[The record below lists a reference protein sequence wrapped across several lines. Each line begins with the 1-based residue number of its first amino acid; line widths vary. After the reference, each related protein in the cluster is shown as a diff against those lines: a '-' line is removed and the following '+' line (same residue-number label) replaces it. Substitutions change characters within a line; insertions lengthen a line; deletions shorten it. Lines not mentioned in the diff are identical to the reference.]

1 MHPNEAETDA
11 DLVRRL
17 LRAQF
22 PRWAE
27 LPISRLASGG
37 TVNAIYR
44 LGADLTVRLPL
55 HPGGAEAVA
64 MEARLLPQLAPLLP
78 LPIPEVVATG
88 APGEGYP
95 LPWAVHRW
103 IEGRNPV
110 EGDLSEPRLVAKGLA
125 EFAIAIRQI
134 DLPGGPPA
142 HRGKPLITEDQET
155 RTAIEALRRTDE
167 PFDADEITAAWEE
180 ALAVPPWTGPAC
192 WTHSD
197 LMPSN
202 LLLAG
207 DRVSAIIDFGTVG
220 MGEPAT
226 DLIPAWNLLP
236 ASARPA
242 YRDAVDVDDATWA
255 RGRGWALS
263 MAVIQLPYYRDT
275 NPVISANARYV
286 IREILA
292 TSAQREQG
300 PAPAR
305 PGPSTRA
312 RKKIRTAMSR
322 IRARLRPRGERDH
335 NGSHDHQG
343 EPRWPST
350 CC

>member
-1 MHPNEAETDA
+1 MHADEVETDA

-22 PRWAE
+22 PQWAD
-27 LPISRLASGG
+27 LPITRLASGG

-44 LGADLTVRLPL
+44 LGEELTVRLPL
-55 HPGGAEAVA
+55 QPGGAEAVA
-64 MEARLLPQLAPLLP
+64 LEARLLPRLAPLLP
-78 LPIPEVVATG
+78 LRIPEVVATG

-95 LPWAVHRW
+95 LAWSVHRW

-110 EGDLSEPRLVAKGLA
+110 EGDLAEPELVARDLA
-125 EFAIAIRQI
+125 EFAVAFRKI

-142 HRGKPLITEDQET
+142 HRSGALRSEDQET
-155 RTAIEALRRTDE
+155 RAAIEALRRTDE

-180 ALAVPPWTGPAC
+180 ALAAPPWTGPAC

-202 LLLAG
+202 VVLSGA
-207 DRVSAIIDFGTVG
+207 RVSAVIDFGTVG

-236 ASARPA
+236 ASARRV
-242 YRDAVDVDDATWA
+242 YREAADVDDATWA
-255 RGRGWALS
+255 RSRGWALS
-263 MAVIQLPYYRDT
+263 MAVIQLPYYRRT

-292 TSAQREQG
+292 AY
-300 PAPAR
+300 
-305 PGPSTRA
+305 
-312 RKKIRTAMSR
+312 
-322 IRARLRPRGERDH
+322 D
-335 NGSHDHQG
+335 
-343 EPRWPST
+343 
-350 CC
+350 

>member
-1 MHPNEAETDA
+1 MHADEAETDA
-11 DLVRRL
+11 GLVRRL

-22 PRWAE
+22 PRWAD
-27 LPISRLASGG
+27 LPIARLASGG

-44 LGADLTVRLPL
+44 LGEALTVRLPL
-55 HPGGAEAVA
+55 RPSGAKAIA
-64 MEARLLPQLAPLLP
+64 MEADLLPRLAPLLP

-88 APGEGYP
+88 VPGEGYP
-95 LPWAVHRW
+95 MTWAVHRW
-103 IEGRNPV
+103 IEGRTPV
-110 EGDLSEPRLVAKGLA
+110 EGDLAEPEIVARDLA
-125 EFAIAIRQI
+125 AFAGALRAI

-142 HRGKPLITEDQET
+142 HRGAPLITEDEEV
-155 RTAIEALRRTDE
+155 RAAIEALRRTDE

-202 LLLAG
+202 LLLDG
-207 DRVSAIIDFGTVG
+207 DRVSAVLDFGTVG

-236 ASARPA
+236 ASARRA
-242 YRDAVDVDDATWA
+242 YREAVEVDDATWA

-263 MAVIQLPYYRDT
+263 MAVIQLPYYRET

-286 IREILA
+286 LREVL
-292 TSAQREQG
+292 
-300 PAPAR
+300 
-305 PGPSTRA
+305 
-312 RKKIRTAMSR
+312 
-322 IRARLRPRGERDH
+322 
-335 NGSHDHQG
+335 GSG
-343 EPRWPST
+343 VVAG
-350 CC
+350 